1 LRLFCFWCSQ
11 RLRHI
16 VSEAWQPLAILANIL
31 QSTTNLN
38 SGTILQKTDR
48 FEWLNRQKIKPN
60 KMENLK
66 DKVAVVFAAS
76 GEIAGAVARSFAQ
89 HGAKVY
95 VTARNLDALEVLARE
110 IKASGG
116 IAEAAKVDALNEIE
130 IDNFLKKVTEDNGK
144 LDVVF
149 NGIAV
154 DYSEMGGRPPALTA
168 TFEQFMA
175 PMQKICGSQFLT
187 SRVAAKYMIATRS
200 EGTILLLTAAAS
212 RSKIPNLSAFSA
224 ACAAV
229 EAMTRMMAAEWG
241 SHGIKVTCICSGAL
255 METKRISG
263 WIESA
268 AKEYGIPAEQIIAQY
283 KAFDILK
290 TSPTL
295 KQVGETA
302 AFLAS
307 ETGVAFNSHIID
319 VDCGKLNIL

>member
-1 LRLFCFWCSQ
+1 
-11 RLRHI
+11 
-16 VSEAWQPLAILANIL
+16 
-31 QSTTNLN
+31 
-38 SGTILQKTDR
+38 
-48 FEWLNRQKIKPN
+48 
-60 KMENLK
+60 MENLK

-95 VTARNLDALEVLARE
+95 VTARNLDVVKALAQE

-116 IAEAAKVDALNEIE
+116 RAEGAKVDALNETE
-130 IDNFLKKVTEDNGK
+130 IDGFLKNVTSDNGR

-154 DYSEMGGRPPALTA
+154 DYSEMGGRPSTA
-168 TFEQFMA
+168 VATLEQFMA
-175 PMQKICGSQFLT
+175 PMKKICGSQFLT
-187 SRVAAKYMIATRS
+187 SRVAAKYMIQTRS

-212 RSKIPNLSAFSA
+212 RSKIPNLGGFSA

-229 EAMTRMMAAEWG
+229 EGLTRVMAAELG
-241 SHGIKVTCICSGAL
+241 EDGIKVICICSGAL

-268 AKEYGIPAEQIIAQY
+268 AKQYGIPVEQLVAQY

-307 ETGVAFNSHIID
+307 ETGVVFNSHIVD

>member
-1 LRLFCFWCSQ
+1 MQNL
-11 RLRHI
+11 
-16 VSEAWQPLAILANIL
+16 
-31 QSTTNLN
+31 TN
-38 SGTILQKTDR
+38 
-48 FEWLNRQKIKPN
+48 
-60 KMENLK
+60 
-66 DKVAVVFAAS
+66 KVAVVFAAS
-76 GEIAGAVARSFAQ
+76 GDIAGAVARSFAE

-95 VTARNLDALEVLARE
+95 VTARNLDAVKKLAAE
-110 IKASGG
+110 INTQGG
-116 IAEAAKVDALNEIE
+116 NAEAAKVDALNEAE
-130 IDNFLKKVTEDNGK
+130 IDQFLKQVTEGNGK
-144 LDVVF
+144 LDIVF

-154 DYSEMGGRPPALTA
+154 DYSEMGGRPPALAA

-175 PMQKICGSQFLT
+175 PMKKICGSQFLT
-187 SRVAAKYMIATRS
+187 SRVAAKYMIAKRS

-229 EAMTRMMAAEWG
+229 EAMTRVMAAEWG
-241 SHGIKVTCICSGAL
+241 SENIKVTCIASGAL

-263 WIESA
+263 WIEGA
-268 AKEYGIPAEQIIAQY
+268 AKEYGIPAEQITAQY

-307 ETGVAFNSHIID
+307 ETGIAFNSHIVD